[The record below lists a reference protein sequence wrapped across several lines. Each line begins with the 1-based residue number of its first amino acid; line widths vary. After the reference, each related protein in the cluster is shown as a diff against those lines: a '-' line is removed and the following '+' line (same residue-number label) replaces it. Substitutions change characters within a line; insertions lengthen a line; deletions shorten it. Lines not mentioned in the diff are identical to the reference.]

1 MDGGGKVI
9 DVIQDVEQL
18 VERSEEEEII
28 ERLKE
33 SAGGRG
39 ELYYD
44 GHFGGTPAALY
55 RDEQFVPD
63 YDADLTAQVSWLRPH
78 EFTAS
83 PEYFVDGTSSGD
95 VVQGRL
101 GDCWIMGS
109 LAAVANHPDQ
119 LIENLFGS
127 DPDDF
132 KKYGVYTCRFY
143 KDGAWVEVVTDTRI
157 PCAPGGSGSGAEMI
171 GLRSASTPSPMYGRT
186 RDLGEQWVMLL
197 EKAYAKAHGS
207 YEALHGGSVAE
218 ALVDFTGGSSE
229 KIVLTEP
236 HVQQSVKNGKL
247 WKKLR
252 RYASWRYLMG
262 CSHSEADA
270 GAEDEMPNGLFK
282 NHCYTVRAAAAFARA
297 HRIIARVAR
306 ARAECG
312 SSLTPRRATPS
323 FPPARRCSAS
333 SSSATCSSCACAT
346 RGAWASGAAR
356 GATRR
361 RTGTTTPRC

>member
-33 SAGGRG
+33 SSGGRG
-39 ELYYD
+39 EFYYD

-236 HVQQSVKNGKL
+236 PVQASVKNGKL

-282 NHCYTVRAAAAFARA
+282 NHC
-297 HRIIARVAR
+297 
-306 ARAECG
+306 
-312 SSLTPRRATPS
+312 
-323 FPPARRCSAS
+323 
-333 SSSATCSSCACAT
+333 
-346 RGAWASGAAR
+346 
-356 GATRR
+356 
-361 RTGTTTPRC
+361 